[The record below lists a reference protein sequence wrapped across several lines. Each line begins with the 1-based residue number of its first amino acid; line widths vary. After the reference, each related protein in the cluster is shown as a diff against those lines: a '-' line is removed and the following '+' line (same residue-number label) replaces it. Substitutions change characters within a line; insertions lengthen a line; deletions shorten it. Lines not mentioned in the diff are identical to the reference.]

1 MMARCACVGPTMRI
15 SGPDFSLAARDGEEE
30 DLAETH
36 LHAKL
41 LLCGDLITR
50 ST

>member
-1 MMARCACVGPTMRI
+1 LRLRWADDKNFWSRLLV
-15 SGPDFSLAARDGEEE
+15 AARDGEEV

-41 LLCGDLITR
+41 LLCGDLI
-50 ST
+50 SSSM